1 MNAGADLEASPG
13 GRRTWI
19 VVRVWAIAAIAV
31 PVMAAVMSGCSSGP
45 SAASPFE
52 NAYASFHS
60 KFGTESAALNR
71 NLQQAGDG
79 FGDPFLTSAE
89 SDARALASLYH
100 NYGKSVTAISMPT
113 NAKAGASRLIR
124 VAAAGQ
130 FLMSQAADFFTKPDL
145 QQLLNTEWPL
155 VTSQL
160 TKAETTV
167 RKALGIT
174 P

>member
-1 MNAGADLEASPG
+1 VNSDAGLAVRPE
-13 GRRTWI
+13 GRWIFI
-19 VVRVWAIAAIAV
+19 VVPAWAMAAIATA
-31 PVMAAVMSGCSSGP
+31 VMAVAVSGCSSGP

-60 KFGTESAALNR
+60 RFGAESAALNG
-71 NLQQAGDG
+71 NLRRTGDG
-79 FGDPFLTSAE
+79 FGDPFLTAAE
-89 SDARALASLYH
+89 SDARALAGLYH
-100 NYGKSVTAISMPT
+100 NYGISVAAISMPA

-130 FLMSQAADFFTKPDL
+130 FLMGQSAGFFTKAAM
-145 QQLLNTEWPL
+145 QELLDTEWPL